1 MRIHVP
7 IPTVIWVTGLPAT
20 GKSFLARQLGEQ
32 LGLPLFG
39 KDQFKEILFDTLGIG
54 DRPYSRKLGVASI
67 TLLFDVVAHILAAG
81 GSCIAES
88 NFSAELD
95 SPRVMAL
102 HQQFQFQSVQ
112 VLCFADG
119 LVLQQRFR
127 SRERHP
133 GHLDQLLA
141 TELEANLLLG
151 RTAPMAIPAPL
162 IEVDTTDTAKIP
174 HAAILQ
180 QVRAMLN

>member
-1 MRIHVP
+1 MDVSK
-7 IPTVIWVTGLPAT
+7 PTIIWVTGLPAT
-20 GKSFLARQLGEQ
+20 GKSFLAKQLGDQ
-32 LGLPLFG
+32 LGLPQFG

-54 DRPYSRKLGVASI
+54 DRPYSRKLGAASI
-67 TLLFDVVAHILAAG
+67 TLLFDVVGHMLVAR

-95 SPRVMAL
+95 TARVLAL
-102 HQQFQFQSVQ
+102 HQQFQFQI
-112 VLCFADG
+112 LCFADG

-141 TELEANLLLG
+141 TELEANLTQG
-151 RTAPMAIPAPL
+151 RATPMAIPAPL
-162 IEVDTTDTAKIP
+162 IEVDTTDTATIP
-174 HAAILQ
+174 YAMICER
-180 QVRAMLN
+180 VRGMLGQ